1 MGLVTLSPLP
11 HGFACL
17 DLSLLA
23 EQILFMIR
31 IFLQDQ
37 VEACALLQIGTL
49 RTMLASSIDGADTDG
64 ASIQS
69 AAASAPRAFGMG
81 KKPLQALAEFRKG
94 KPLVAPKA
102 MSPSVDPELVQETY
116 HLAGGF

>member
-1 MGLVTLSPLP
+1 MGLVPLSPLP
-11 HGFACL
+11 HGSAFL
-17 DLSLLA
+17 DLLLLA
-23 EQILFMIR
+23 AQTLFMIR

-37 VEACALLQIGTL
+37 VEACALLQVGTL

-64 ASIQS
+64 ASIQP

-102 MSPSVDPELVQETY
+102 VSPPVDPELVHEAF
-116 HLAGGF
+116 HLGDGF

>member
-1 MGLVTLSPLP
+1 MGLVTLSLLQ

-37 VEACALLQIGTL
+37 VEACALLHIHFQKS
-49 RTMLASSIDGADTDG
+49 LA
-64 ASIQS
+64 
-69 AAASAPRAFGMG
+69 
-81 KKPLQALAEFRKG
+81 
-94 KPLVAPKA
+94 
-102 MSPSVDPELVQETY
+102 PEKETSF
-116 HLAGGF
+116 LG